1 MGGMDHPLT
10 ESRRQEIF
18 MVLVTAQD
26 HDMSVTDSRKLVM
39 QRFALNEGELLKIE
53 REGMDKNWPPL

>member
-1 MGGMDHPLT
+1 MDHPLT

-26 HDMSVTDSRKLVM
+26 HDMSVTESRKLVM
-39 QRFALNEGELLKIE
+39 QRFAVSEGELLKFE
-53 REGMDKNWPPL
+53 REGMDNNWPPL

>member
-1 MGGMDHPLT
+1 MDNPLT

-18 MVLVTAQD
+18 MALVAAQD
-26 HDMSVTDSRKLVM
+26 HDMSVTESRKLVM